1 MPVYLASASCKPSPH
16 SCLKAFLSSRHLHPY
31 CGQSRAVVHRAVRR
45 RVIAVGARSIHIH
58 SEVVEIVLIGN
69 LVCTERRVV
78 TDAADGRRIM

>member
-1 MPVYLASASCKPSPH
+1 M
-16 SCLKAFLSSRHLHPY
+16 
-31 CGQSRAVVHRAVRR
+31 HRAVRR

-78 TDAADGRRIM
+78 TDAADGRRILCPCILPRQQCCYRQHSREDLVNLVVH